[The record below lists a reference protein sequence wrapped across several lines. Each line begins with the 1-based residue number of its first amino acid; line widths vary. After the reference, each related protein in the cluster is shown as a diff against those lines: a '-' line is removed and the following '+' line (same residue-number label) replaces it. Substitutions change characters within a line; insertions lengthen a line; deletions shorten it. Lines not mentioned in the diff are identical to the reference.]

1 MEKKRINKLVVPL
14 TIKSLSVLGAFT
26 VMTSSLAGC
35 KSNKKTS
42 SDNSSSIITSSSEDT
57 VVDNNSEEIEINSS
71 SNDESVTASI
81 DSKPNSNTNNNQSK
95 SNTPKPSTGNKNNT
109 TNNNN
114 QQPNQ
119 NNNNNNNNTQPSQ
132 GESSNSETPT
142 KTLPSSLTA
151 DNINNI
157 EVFNGYATKLNEES
171 FPGVKFPD
179 TLFSNYSYYY
189 EDKLY
194 KTNGKKEMQFILAM
208 LNYKYL
214 SSETLTALFNSDT
227 LDDLKRYGFF
237 MNCMIDIIRQKN
249 ITYNFDKYSVDKNFG
264 NYIAQN
270 QEEYLKFITRKSN
283 NFEEL
288 AKQYVFEKGNYHY
301 NQGNFF
307 YDNFLVLSIKLSD
320 VQLNDFKTNYQ
331 VNEIYSDVSDNY
343 KVLINDI
350 YDYSHGKVKK
360 ISK

>member
-26 VMTSSLAGC
+26 VMTSSLASC

-42 SDNSSSIITSSSEDT
+42 SDNSSSIITSSSEDA

-71 SNDESVTASI
+71 SNDESVAASI
-81 DSKPNSNTNNNQSK
+81 DSKLNSNTNNNQSK

-132 GESSNSETPT
+132 GESSENSKQEMPNV
-142 KTLPSSLTA
+142 LTA
-151 DNINNI
+151 ENINNVD
-157 EVFNGYATKLNEES
+157 VFKYFASKLNKES
-171 FPGVKFPD
+171 FPGVTF
-179 TLFSNYSYYY
+179 FNYGYYY
-189 EDKLY
+189 EGNTYYTD
-194 KTNGKKEMQFILAM
+194 GEKEMEFMLAM

-214 SSETLTALFNSDT
+214 SSDTLTTLFNSES
-227 LDDLKRYGFF
+227 LDNIKRYSFF
-237 MNCMIDIIRQKN
+237 IVTMVDMARDKKL
-249 ITYNFDKYSVDKNFG
+249 TYNLNQYSVDKNFG

-270 QEEYLKFITRKSN
+270 QKEYLKFISGSN
-283 NFEEL
+283 NDFEKI
-288 AKQYVFEKGNYHY
+288 AKQYVFGKGNYHY
-301 NQGNFF
+301 NQGNPF
-307 YDNFLVLSIKLSD
+307 YDNFLLLSIRLSG
-320 VQLNDFKTNYQ
+320 
-331 VNEIYSDVSDNY
+331 VNLRDSELICQIDNVYSDISNNY
-343 KVLINDI
+343 NSLATDI
-350 YDYSHGKVKK
+350 YNYSHGKVKK

>member
-42 SDNSSSIITSSSEDT
+42 SDNSSSIITSSSED
-57 VVDNNSEEIEINSS
+57 VAIDNSSEEIEINSS

-119 NNNNNNNNTQPSQ
+119 NNNNNNNNIQPSQ
-132 GESSNSETPT
+132 GESSENPKQEMPNV
-142 KTLPSSLTA
+142 LTA
-151 DNINNI
+151 ENINNVD
-157 EVFNGYATKLNEES
+157 VFKYFASKLNKES
-171 FPGVKFPD
+171 FPGVTF
-179 TLFSNYSYYY
+179 FNYGYYY
-189 EDKLY
+189 EGNTYYTD
-194 KTNGKKEMQFILAM
+194 GEKEMEFMLAM

-214 SSETLTALFNSDT
+214 SSDTLTTLFNSES
-227 LDDLKRYGFF
+227 LDNIKRYSFF
-237 MNCMIDIIRQKN
+237 IVTMVDMARDKKL
-249 ITYNFDKYSVDKNFG
+249 TYNLNQYSVDKNFG

-270 QEEYLKFITRKSN
+270 QKEYLKFISGSN
-283 NFEEL
+283 NDYEKI
-288 AKQYVFEKGNYHY
+288 AKQYVFGKGNYHY
-301 NQGNFF
+301 NQGNPF
-307 YDNFLVLSIKLSD
+307 YDNFLLLSIRLSG
-320 VQLNDFKTNYQ
+320 
-331 VNEIYSDVSDNY
+331 VNLRDSELICQIDNVYSDISNNY
-343 KVLINDI
+343 NSLATDI
-350 YDYSHGKVKK
+350 YNYSHGKVKK
-360 ISK
+360 IN